1 MGGETRP
8 GTGHHGR
15 LAEGKYVHTYVCT
28 YVCTYVHIHARVTS
42 LLPYGGTLFSIL
54 WELMRSTDQNGLS

>member
-15 LAEGKYVHTYVCT
+15 LAKGKYVCT
-28 YVCTYVHIHARVTS
+28 YVCMYARVAS
-42 LLPYGGTLFSIL
+42 LLPYGGTLLSIL
-54 WELMRSTDQNGLS
+54 WELMRSTDQNVLN